1 MNSDKSKSK
10 VIQIPYLHETEVVTE
25 IVVEVI
31 FIIGIIEHFIV
42 WERKNILFIK
52 IIIEN
57 PSVVVLVKIKNVKKI
72 KILNIFNLE
81 VSVVLD

>member
-1 MNSDKSKSK
+1 MRSLIQSLWLLITKFFFIIVNKLREEEVFKKIEIHHYLDNFGDCMNSDKSKSK

-42 WERKNILFIK
+42 
-52 IIIEN
+52 
-57 PSVVVLVKIKNVKKI
+57 
-72 KILNIFNLE
+72 
-81 VSVVLD
+81 